1 MPAFRLLRIIAS
13 VVFLF
18 AIAFAVTGCD
28 SRPQSAT
35 AIGHAYAGPAA
46 LNLHKDIDSK
56 SPTVTTVHHG
66 DKLDIVG
73 QRRRWYK
80 VRTVKGIEGWT
91 SDKEL
96 LDPAQM
102 QRLKALAAETA
113 GMPSQGVAT
122 TFSALNV
129 HTEPSRQSASFVQMK
144 EHERVNVIAHKV
156 VERGVAAP
164 KRVLVLPRPKLE
176 KKAKQKGK
184 ISGVALPPPPLPPQ
198 PPANWQE
205 LSKTIS
211 EPTSELTPEPTETP
225 KGPVDDWTLIRTE
238 SGQSGWVLTSALYL
252 AIPDEVA
259 QYAEG
264 HRITS
269 YFSLGKIA
277 DGDVQ
282 KDVWLWT
289 TSGTLGEDHD
299 FDGYRVFVWSL
310 KHHRYETAYIQRR
323 ERGFFPVIAKTG
335 EFSVCLERDDGS
347 RVRKQYVMMGN
358 AVHPAGE
365 KPCEKTAEQAV
376 EPQELAT
383 ASPASEQ
390 PPKQSLRDRMKDK
403 VKGLFGK

>member
-1 MPAFRLLRIIAS
+1 MPASRSLRIIA
-13 VVFLF
+13 VAGFLF
-18 AIAFAVTGCD
+18 ALAGCN
-28 SRPQSAT
+28 SQPSTAT

-56 SPTVTTVHHG
+56 SPTVTIVHHG
-66 DKLDIVG
+66 DQLDIVG

-80 VRTVKGIEGWT
+80 VRTAKGIEGWT

-96 LDPAQM
+96 LDPGQM
-102 QRLKALAAETA
+102 RRLKALAAETA

-122 TFSALNV
+122 TFTELNV

-144 EHERVNVIAHKV
+144 EHERVDVIAHKV
-156 VERGVAAP
+156 MERGIAAP
-164 KRVLVLPRPKLE
+164 KRVLVPARPKLE
-176 KKAKQKGK
+176 KKTKGK
-184 ISGVALPPPPLPPQ
+184 GKVSGVPLPPPPAPPA

-205 LSKTIS
+205 LSKTA
-211 EPTSELTPEPTETP
+211 EPAPEAIETP

-238 SGQSGWVLTSALYL
+238 NGQSGWVLTSALYL

-269 YFSLGKIA
+269 YFSLGKIS
-277 DGDVQ
+277 DGDLK
-282 KDVWLWT
+282 KDIWLWT
-289 TSGTLGEDHD
+289 TSDTLGEDHD

-310 KHHRYETAYIQRR
+310 RHHRYETAYIQRR

-358 AVHPAGE
+358 AVRPAGD
-365 KPCEKTAEQAV
+365 KPCEKTAGQAV
-376 EPQELAT
+376 EPQELGPF
-383 ASPASEQ
+383 SPVTQ
-390 PPKQSLRDRMKDK
+390 PAPKPTLTERMKDT
-403 VKGLFGK
+403 VRGLFGK